1 MIIPTIAKTTFTE
14 YDVLDVKEI
23 LEPLTPF
30 SHQATHRKRVTL
42 YQSLQKQSR
51 WSILSLQ
58 NSRGAEVLAVETRD
72 TVAVVVAEVV
82 IDMVV
87 GVVAA
92 VEDGKLFPSFICIK
106 FEATVY
112 PVHLYYLTSYICPE
126 FKVLCYYNLKLPKE
140 SFKKHLKSQGITF

>member
-23 LEPLTPF
+23 PEPPTPF

-42 YQSLQKQSR
+42 FQSLQRQSR

-58 NSRGAEVLAVETRD
+58 NSRGAEVLAAETRD
-72 TVAVVVAEVV
+72 TAVVVVAEVV

-92 VEDGKLFPSFICIK
+92 VEDGRFFHLICIK
-106 FEATVY
+106 FEATVC
-112 PVHLYYLTSYICPE
+112 PVHLYYLTSCTCPE
-126 FKVLCYYNLKLPKE
+126 FKVQCYYNLKLPKE
-140 SFKKHLKSQGITF
+140 SFENIAST

>member
-23 LEPLTPF
+23 PEPPTPF

-58 NSRGAEVLAVETRD
+58 NSRGAEVLAAETRD
-72 TVAVVVAEVV
+72 TVAEVV

-87 GVVAA
+87 GEVAA
-92 VEDGKLFPSFICIK
+92 VEDGRFFHLLYVLNLKLLY
-106 FEATVY
+106 TL
-112 PVHLYYLTSYICPE
+112 VHLYYLTSCTCPE
-126 FKVLCYYNLKLPKE
+126 FKVQCYYNLKLPKE
-140 SFKKHLKSQGITF
+140 SFENIASQGITF

>member
-23 LEPLTPF
+23 PEPPTPF

-42 YQSLQKQSR
+42 FQSLQRQSR

-58 NSRGAEVLAVETRD
+58 NSRGAEVLAAETRD
-72 TVAVVVAEVV
+72 TAVVVVAEVV
-82 IDMVV
+82 TDMVV

-92 VEDGKLFPSFICIK
+92 VEDGRFFHLLYVLNLKLLY
-106 FEATVY
+106 TL
-112 PVHLYYLTSYICPE
+112 VHLYYLTSCTCPE
-126 FKVLCYYNLKLPKE
+126 FKVQCYYNLKLPKE
-140 SFKKHLKSQGITF
+140 SFENIAST

>member
-23 LEPLTPF
+23 PEPPTPF

-42 YQSLQKQSR
+42 FQSLQKQSR

-58 NSRGAEVLAVETRD
+58 NSRGAEVLVAETRD
-72 TVAVVVAEVV
+72 TVVVVVAEVV
-82 IDMVV
+82 TDMVV
-87 GVVAA
+87 GVVA
-92 VEDGKLFPSFICIK
+92 VEDGRFFHLICIK

-126 FKVLCYYNLKLPKE
+126 FKVLCYYNLELPKE